1 MSLLN
6 ENQKNTK
13 KKLKIMN
20 ITEDILQTDPMK
32 RHQNLHLPYL
42 YGRDIP
48 SASIADAIVLAVY
61 MPPQA
66 PAPGHELRITFILC
80 WSLMDPLTY
89 SP

>member
-1 MSLLN
+1 MKT
-6 ENQKNTK
+6 QKTHTHK
-13 KKLKIMN
+13 KKVMH
-20 ITEDILQTDPMK
+20 ITANILQTDPMK

-48 SASIADAIVLAVY
+48 NASIADAIVLAVY

-66 PAPGHELRITFILC
+66 PAPGHELRITVILC